1 MAIHNAKKAARFQF
15 EFMLLMQMVGR
26 DREADAALERLNEI
40 LNALP
45 DDLEIELP
53 DVVAAA

>member
-1 MAIHNAKKAARFQF
+1 MATHNAKKAARFQF

-26 DREADAALERLNEI
+26 DREADAALDRLNDI

-45 DDLEIELP
+45 DDLMIELP
-53 DVVAAA
+53 DTVAAA